1 METLVVLYRCAED
14 SRVKRFLQD
23 VSSRAEVRRVDSLS
37 DTAEL
42 PRTIERIIV
51 VGFLEDKTPLLNYFG
66 KISDVRK
73 GKNPNLVGADLYL
86 LEDEHARR
94 TFRGRLSE
102 CLREMFQKRITG
114 GFFGAIPYVS
124 SRYMY

>member
-23 VSSRAEVRRVDSLS
+23 VSSCVEVRRVDSLS

-51 VGFLEDKTPLLNYFG
+51 VGFLNERTALLSYFG
-66 KISDVRK
+66 EISDVR

-86 LEDEHARR
+86 LEDEPVRR

-102 CLREMFQKRITG
+102 RLREMFQKRITG